1 MIRQTCYI
9 HLRIVRFIKI
19 FDTGLVGRFT
29 ALIKYQILSRQNIR
43 VRLVVMIQVLTYRTQ
58 RAVQQQTQFSS
69 A

>member
-9 HLRIVRFIKI
+9 HLRIVRFIEI
-19 FDTGLVGRFT
+19 FDTGLAGWFT